1 MIRKLPGVME
11 VVINQCEFGLSVV
24 EGALSRKS
32 TRVMT
37 NDPTLFRQLSG
48 RQCRGGHE
56 HHHLEG
62 GHITRKSQYPPKLCK
77 AFADAVLRSIQ
88 EQESHLTIEEMA
100 ETCSEDLGACRV
112 GVEAFP
118 SQAESSEQLPE
129 QGEDAEGEAE
139 EPAPQEVP
147 GEHE

>member
-11 VVINQCEFGLSVV
+11 VVIDQCEFGLSVV
-24 EGALSRKS
+24 EGARSRKS

-62 GHITRKSQYPPKLCK
+62 GHTTRKSHVYPPKLCK
-77 AFADAVLRSIQ
+77 AFADA
-88 EQESHLTIEEMA
+88 
-100 ETCSEDLGACRV
+100 
-112 GVEAFP
+112 
-118 SQAESSEQLPE
+118 
-129 QGEDAEGEAE
+129 
-139 EPAPQEVP
+139 
-147 GEHE
+147 